1 MILESKILNFI
12 NRHTEQEFDAFYV
25 YDKEQIR
32 TKCRMF
38 RQITYPNKSIHFAS
52 MANVHPEFLA
62 VVKEEKLNVF
72 VNSLIHLEEVTK
84 AGFSGHDIIFTSS
97 ALTEKT
103 MKRIESFGVQ
113 VNLDSPGQLEQW
125 KKLFPKN
132 RVGIRCNIGD
142 RVKPYSNHAGSFIG
156 KESRLGFTEAEL
168 EALSDKSFVKG
179 LHLYVG
185 TDIVVIDY
193 FKACYK
199 ELIALASNFPDL
211 EYLNFGGGFGVAEN
225 GDHHFDI
232 AAYDDAVTKLM
243 NDFSEKSGKSI
254 RLMLEPGRIIGGTS
268 GFFVCCVTD
277 IKNRPEQILAGVNA
291 STVQFP
297 RPLMYADTARH
308 PVVAIRN
315 GEQIRFTS
323 GFSTTVYGC
332 STYSRDIFSK
342 EVEMPELHI
351 GDILVYGNAG
361 SYSASSYMQFLGF
374 PKPEEFF
381 IE

>member
-1 MILESKILNFI
+1 
-12 NRHTEQEFDAFYV
+12 
-25 YDKEQIR
+25 
-32 TKCRMF
+32 MF
-38 RQITYPNKSIHFAS
+38 RQISYPRKSIHFAS

-72 VNSLIHLEEVTK
+72 VNSLIHLEVVSQ

-103 MKRIESFGVQ
+103 MKRIESYDVQ

-125 KKLFPKN
+125 KRLFPKK

-156 KESRLGFTEAEL
+156 KESRLGFTESEL
-168 EALSDKSFVKG
+168 RALSDKSFIKG
-179 LHLYVG
+179 LHLYAG
-185 TDIVVIDY
+185 TDIVDINY
-193 FKACYK
+193 FKDCYK
-199 ELIALASNFPDL
+199 ELIALATDFPDL

-225 GDHHFDI
+225 GDNHFDI
-232 AAYDDAVTKLM
+232 SAYDEAVTKLM
-243 NDFSEKSGKSI
+243 NEFSEQSGKSI

-277 IKNRPEQILAGVNA
+277 IKKRPGQRLAGVNA

-297 RPLMYADTARH
+297 RPLMYPETARH
-308 PVVAIRN
+308 PVAVVRN
-315 GEQIRFTS
+315 GVQLLKSESFP
-323 GFSTTVYGC
+323 TTVFGC
-332 STYSRDIFSK
+332 STYSRDIFSNH
-342 EVEMPELHI
+342 VELPELQV

-374 PKPEEFF
+374 PKPKEHFVA
-381 IE
+381 

>member
-1 MILESKILNFI
+1 MILESKVLTFI
-12 NRHTEQEFDAFYV
+12 NSHTEQEFDSFYV

-32 TKCRMF
+32 SKCRMF
-38 RQITYPNKSIHFAS
+38 RQISYPHKSIHFAS

-72 VNSLIHLEEVTK
+72 VNSLIHLEVVSQ

-97 ALTEKT
+97 ALTKKT
-103 MKRIESFGVQ
+103 MKRIESYDVQ
-113 VNLDSPGQLEQW
+113 VNLDSPGQLGQW
-125 KKLFPKN
+125 KKLFPQK

-156 KESRLGFTEAEL
+156 KESRLGFTESEL
-168 EALSDKSFVKG
+168 MALSDKSFIKG
-179 LHLYVG
+179 LHLYAG
-185 TDIVVIDY
+185 TDIVDIDY

-199 ELIALASNFPDL
+199 ELIALASDFPDL

-232 AAYDDAVTKLM
+232 SAYDEAVTKLM
-243 NDFSEKSGKSI
+243 NEFSEQSGRSI

-268 GFFVCCVTD
+268 GYFVCCVTD
-277 IKNRPEQILAGVNA
+277 TKKRPDQKLAGVNA

-308 PVVAIRN
+308 PVAVVRN
-315 GEQIRFTS
+315 GAQLLKSESFP
-323 GFSTTVYGC
+323 TTVFGC
-332 STYSRDIFSK
+332 STYSRDIFSNH
-342 EVEMPELHI
+342 VELPELQV

-374 PKPEEFF
+374 PKPEEYF